1 MINDI
6 ELEKENSEEEN
17 NGLKQT
23 KQTIPF
29 NELRHLETIEGLKLM
44 DKQSSWRMKDRVLL
58 LLALN

>member
-17 NGLKQT
+17 YGLKQI

-58 LLALN
+58 LLSLN